1 MAKEMLWNVYSIP
14 AILSPLGITF
24 TFILSHSQVWIIP
37 LADRGHRFGRRL
49 FFSRKMAVQLTRQN
63 DTIFKSKF
71 QEIRL
76 VLTAYGLALGCRRQA
91 GVRGW
96 TPQLYTCAL
105 WTLSWACTGCSLS
118 PTLHPIS
125 ALGSKGWP
133 ASRVIAI
140 DTQHST
146 LDPDT
151 RHFDKFELPLTSR
164 GRRERN
170 LWL

>member
-24 TFILSHSQVWIIP
+24 TFILSHSQEWIIP
-37 LADRGHRFGRRL
+37 LADRDHRFGRRL

-76 VLTAYGLALGCRRQA
+76 VLTAYGLALDCRRQA

-96 TPQLYTCAL
+96 TPQLYACAL

-118 PTLHPIS
+118 PTLHSIS

-151 RHFDKFELPLTSR
+151 RHRQIWIAT
-164 GRRERN
+164 N
-170 LWL
+170 